1 MMTDVL
7 PVEAVLLDLDGTLF
21 DHTASARAGVG
32 AWLAGY
38 GVAMAGTI
46 TEAWF
51 AAEERHHGDWT
62 RGLISF
68 EEQRRRRLREIL
80 PMVGLTAG
88 GDDALDAVFA
98 DYQECYRAAW
108 RGFDDALDAVADL
121 HARGLVTAVLTNG
134 TEVQQRAKLQR
145 IGLLDS
151 VGPVFT
157 AEALGVAKPSPRA
170 FAEVCA
176 ALDLAP
182 GSVLHVGDDHAL
194 DVVAAREA
202 GLRAVH
208 LDRTGTGPRD
218 DERITTLA
226 DLGGHLD
233 RLDDAERRRAAGD
246 ERDGASASAHLA
258 PGGPGVPGW
267 GG

>member
-1 MMTDVL
+1 MNDVP
-7 PVEAVLLDLDGTLF
+7 PVEAVVLDLDDTLF

-32 AWLAGY
+32 AWLASRDVTLTDA
-38 GVAMAGTI
+38 VAQ
-46 TEAWF
+46 AWF
-51 AAEERHHGDWT
+51 AAEERHHRDWA

-68 EEQRRRRLREIL
+68 DEQRRRRLREIF
-80 PMVGLTAG
+80 PRVGLPT
-88 GDDALDAVFA
+88 GDDTSLDAVFGE
-98 DYQECYRAAW
+98 YLECYQGAW
-108 RGFDDALDAVADL
+108 RSFDDALDAVAAL

-134 TEVQQRAKLQR
+134 METQQRAKLQR
-145 IGLLDS
+145 IGLLER

-170 FAEVCA
+170 FATVCA

-182 GSVLHVGDDHAL
+182 GSVLHVGDNHAL

-208 LDRTGTGPRD
+208 LDRTGAGPGD

-226 DLGGHLD
+226 DLGDHLD
-233 RLDDAERRRAAGD
+233 RLGAA
-246 ERDGASASAHLA
+246 AHHR
-258 PGGPGVPGW
+258 GGR
-267 GG
+267 